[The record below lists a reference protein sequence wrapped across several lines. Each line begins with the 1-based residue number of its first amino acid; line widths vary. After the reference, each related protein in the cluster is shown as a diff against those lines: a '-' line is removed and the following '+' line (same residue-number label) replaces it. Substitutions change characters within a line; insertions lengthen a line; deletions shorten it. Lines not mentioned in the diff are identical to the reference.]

1 MKRLNA
7 GGWTR
12 CAAALAAGV
21 ALAVASP
28 AAAQDATAAAEDTE
42 EIVITAERA
51 RAATKTNT
59 KLIETPQAISVVTA
73 ERIAEIG
80 ALNLQETLR
89 YTAGVRAES
98 YGLDTRND
106 NAFVRG
112 FDPVQYLDGMIKQI
126 SYALIP
132 RADVFT
138 LERIEVLRG
147 PSSMLYGAGT
157 TGGLLNMVSKRPQQE
172 FGGEIAASY
181 GSFDRKELR
190 LDVTGA
196 LDAEGAFSA
205 RLLGLAR
212 DAELQADRTHAD
224 RYLAAPS
231 VRWRPS
237 EDTDVTLLGLWQKD
251 DTSTSQQFLPI
262 VATVLAPKSERLPDT
277 IQLGEPKFDRLESEL
292 LQGALLVEHA
302 FSDAVT
308 LRTNLRHVDAKT
320 TYFNIYPDVYASPFD
335 PFIDA
340 DDRVVARNA
349 YGTKPHYRISTADT
363 HLQLDFATGPF
374 EHRVLVGLDYWNF
387 RQSSASGFDASTPI
401 DIYAPVYGNFSPL
414 PLSADPTVRQSQTG
428 FYLQNQIRYRERVSL
443 VVGARRDRARSH
455 ADFPGSDKQVDHAT
469 TFRAG
474 VIVDAFAGL
483 SPFFSYAE
491 SFLPVVGIDIFDEEF
506 VPQRGRQLEGGVK
519 WQPAAGTW
527 LSLAG
532 YGIRE
537 TNRLTNDPTNALNQV
552 QTGEIRSRGFELEA
566 SHAFGIGLELSAAYS
581 FTNAVITK
589 SNHAFEDG
597 ERVGDV
603 PKHLASL
610 WLAHSLELPRE
621 LGLRLGAGVRYVGST
636 HSVGGAGELTTPDY
650 TLVDALAELSW
661 RNWSLTLNANNLL
674 DESHY
679 SPCRAFGDCFVG
691 NRRSVVG
698 TLAYAF

>member
-1 MKRLNA
+1 MALLFTV
-7 GGWTR
+7 GPVTR
-12 CAAALAAGV
+12 V
-21 ALAVASP
+21 
-28 AAAQDATAAAEDTE
+28 AAQDAEAARGGAE

-51 RAATKTNT
+51 RAATKTDT
-59 KLIETPQAISVVTA
+59 KLLETPQAISVVTA
-73 ERIAEIG
+73 DRIGEIG
-80 ALNLQETLR
+80 ALNFQETLR

-106 NAFVRG
+106 NSFVRG

-138 LERIEVLRG
+138 LERVEVLRG
-147 PSSMLYGAGT
+147 PSSVLYGAGT
-157 TGGLLNMVSKRPQQE
+157 TGGLLNLVSKRPQQE
-172 FGGEIAASY
+172 LGGEVAASY
-181 GSFDRKELR
+181 GTFDRKELR
-190 LDVTGA
+190 LDVTGS
-196 LDAEGAFSA
+196 LDAEGEISA

-212 DAELQADRTHAD
+212 DAELQADRTHGD

-231 VRWRPS
+231 LRWRPS

-251 DTSTSQQFLPI
+251 VTSSSQQFLPI
-262 VATVLAPKSERLPDT
+262 VATVLAPKGQRLPDT
-277 IQLGEPKFDRLESEL
+277 LQLGEPAFDRLESEL
-292 LQGALLVEHA
+292 LQAALLVEHE
-302 FSDAVT
+302 FSESIA

-320 TYFNIYPDVYASPFD
+320 TYFNIYPDVYSNPFD

-349 YGTKPHYRISTADT
+349 YGTKPHYQISTADT

-374 EHRVLVGLDYWNF
+374 EHRFLVGVDYWNF

-401 DIYAPVYGNFSPL
+401 DIYAPIYGNFAPL
-414 PLSADPTVRQSQTG
+414 PLAEDPTVRQSQTG
-428 FYLQNQIRYRERVSL
+428 FYLQDQIRYRERVSL
-443 VVGARRDRARSH
+443 VLGARRDRARSH
-455 ADFPGSDKQVDHAT
+455 ADLPGAETQVDHAT
-469 TFRAG
+469 TFRIGA
-474 VIVDAFAGL
+474 IVDAFAGV

-491 SFLPVVGIDIFDEEF
+491 SFLPVVGIDIFDQQF
-506 VPQRGRQLEGGVK
+506 VPQRGRQFEGGFK
-519 WQPAAGTW
+519 WQPSAGTW
-527 LSLAG
+527 LSLTG

-537 TNRLTNDPTNALNQV
+537 ANRLTNDPTNALNQV
-552 QTGEIRSRGFELEA
+552 QTGAIRSRGVELEA
-566 SHAFGIGLELSAAYS
+566 KHAFDAGPELSAAYS

-589 SNHAFEDG
+589 SNYAFEDG
-597 ERVGDV
+597 ARVGDV

-610 WLAHSLELPRE
+610 WITQGIELPRE

-636 HSVGGAGELTTPDY
+636 LSVGGAGEITTPDY

-691 NRRSVVG
+691 NRRTVIG
-698 TLAYAF
+698 TLAYEF